1 MFLTLFLPVAAL
13 VLVIGFSFIELRTE
27 SRIEE
32 LLDHDSSRLH
42 RTSGFIGAEI
52 SVSLN
57 HLRALAVEPVTRQ
70 ALDPASPQA
79 KKMLEQSFLTLALRN
94 PHYQQ
99 IRWLD
104 ENGMEKARITRD
116 QDKAYIV
123 ALQDL
128 QDKSKRYYFKAANT
142 LLPGELY
149 VSRIDL
155 NVEHGQIEMPPRP
168 MLRIATP
175 VEDSTHTRRGILII
189 NISMNYLFDVI
200 RNARQSGVEA
210 DYLLLNQE
218 GFLVNSQ
225 LENASASDA
234 ADKSMQFSLSHPK
247 IWQQVSTR
255 NSGSLQ
261 TSEGLWTWKTLSS
274 ANSFSKLTSVFPQ
287 RLASFDKLVSN
298 DFSLTL
304 VAHRPLSVLLELRRE
319 IRILVSLGIVLIL
332 AIYGLS
338 LFFYL
343 NGHVRAQRAELN
355 AAYAMARAANMAR
368 MKELEERFQRLV
380 AASSIGQ
387 LVVNEEGQIELSN
400 PAAEQ
405 MLGYNSSELN
415 GMLVDKLLPDRLQDK
430 HVQLRKQYM
439 RAPQARKMGESREL
453 QAVKKQ
459 GTSFPVEVGLNPY
472 TDQGRKLILVSIIDL
487 SDRVRVDQVDDQSL
501 QS

>member
-1 MFLTLFLPVAAL
+1 
-13 VLVIGFSFIELRTE
+13 
-27 SRIEE
+27 
-32 LLDHDSSRLH
+32 
-42 RTSGFIGAEI
+42 
-52 SVSLN
+52 
-57 HLRALAVEPVTRQ
+57 
-70 ALDPASPQA
+70 
-79 KKMLEQSFLTLALRN
+79 
-94 PHYQQ
+94 
-99 IRWLD
+99 
-104 ENGMEKARITRD
+104 
-116 QDKAYIV
+116 
-123 ALQDL
+123 
-128 QDKSKRYYFKAANT
+128 
-142 LLPGELY
+142 
-149 VSRIDL
+149 
-155 NVEHGQIEMPPRP
+155 
-168 MLRIATP
+168 
-175 VEDSTHTRRGILII
+175 
-189 NISMNYLFDVI
+189 
-200 RNARQSGVEA
+200 
-210 DYLLLNQE
+210 
-218 GFLVNSQ
+218 
-225 LENASASDA
+225 
-234 ADKSMQFSLSHPK
+234 
-247 IWQQVSTR
+247 
-255 NSGSLQ
+255 
-261 TSEGLWTWKTLSS
+261 
-274 ANSFSKLTSVFPQ
+274 
-287 RLASFDKLVSN
+287 
-298 DFSLTL
+298 
-304 VAHRPLSVLLELRRE
+304 
-319 IRILVSLGIVLIL
+319 VLIL